1 MWVMW
6 GMDGRRKVHLLRKMQ
21 LFISTNKYKN
31 QRDNRIYKRGVS
43 HAVRPLS
50 VVHCVSTSR
59 MAQKRRTL
67 LMARDT
73 LKHTLLACAHPRTL
87 ATSYPQLMRVVPLC
101 LCILSAV
108 ALFFGVTLFF
118 WPTLLAYWPVLLFL
132 ALLCVATTFTI
143 TWVILLDKPALA
155 PHSPISYAEAK
166 LPARAVAAP
175 TATYIPV
182 SALDFSH
189 PFSSIPQSQFS
200 PVPAEVNTPMPVPPT
215 PLVRVL
221 ETIDL
226 SSTNV
231 EHFLDIKTPIN
242 YDSGL
247 DIQNQSTPWPESKH
261 GA

>member
-6 GMDGRRKVHLLRKMQ
+6 GMGGRRKVHLLRKMQ

-31 QRDNRIYKRGVS
+31 QRDNRIYKRAIS
-43 HAVRPLS
+43 HAVRPLN

-59 MAQKRRTL
+59 MAQNRRTL

-73 LKHTLLACAHPRTL
+73 LKNIVLACAHPRTL
-87 ATSYPQLMRVVPLC
+87 ATSYPQLRRVVVLC

-108 ALFFGVTLFF
+108 ALFFGVILFF
-118 WPTLLAYWPVLLFL
+118 WPTLLAYWPVLLSL
-132 ALLCVATTFTI
+132 ALLCIVTTFAI
-143 TWVILLDKPALA
+143 TWAILLGKPALA
-155 PHSPISYAEAK
+155 PHSPIAYAAAK
-166 LPARAVAAP
+166 PSLRAVASP

-182 SALDFSH
+182 SVLDFSH
-189 PFSSIPQSQFS
+189 PFSSLPPSQFS

-231 EHFLDIKTPIN
+231 EHFLDIKTTIN
-242 YDSGL
+242 SDPGL

-261 GA
+261 SS